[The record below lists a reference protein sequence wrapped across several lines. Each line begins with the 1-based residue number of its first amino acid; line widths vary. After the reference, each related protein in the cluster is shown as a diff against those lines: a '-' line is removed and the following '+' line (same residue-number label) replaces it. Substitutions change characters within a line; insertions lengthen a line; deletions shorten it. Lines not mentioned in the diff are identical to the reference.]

1 MSDTLSVFHTMSKTL
16 SDNELREAIRI
27 LCGERDVRGERKS
40 NENRYLL
47 KTGDKVE
54 WNGRNGHSTGRIAKV
69 KRKKCIVVED
79 VHKGRWDIPMSMLS
93 KIA

>member
-1 MSDTLSVFHTMSKTL
+1 MSDVLSVFHTMSKTL
-16 SDNELREAIRI
+16 SDNELREAVDI
-27 LCGERDVRGERKS
+27 LCAERNARGERKS

-47 KTGDKVE
+47 RAGDKVE
-54 WNGRNGHSTGRIAKV
+54 WNGRNGHSTGCIAKV

-79 VHKGRWDIPMSMLS
+79 VHKRHWDIPMSMLS